1 MLSINL
7 LITYLTIIIS
17 TIIMQT
23 NPTPHAQTWP
33 EFYYWY
39 SQPCAASEKQED
51 DMQLAGLCKGSAFA
65 LELGQSLS
73 RRKAEK
79 QG

>member
-7 LITYLTIIIS
+7 LTTTILIS
-17 TIIMQT
+17 TIIVQT
-23 NPTPHAQTWP
+23 NPNPDARTWP
-33 EFYYWY
+33 EFYYWC
-39 SQPCAASEKQED
+39 SQPCAVSETQED
-51 DMQLAGLCKGSAFA
+51 GMQLAGLCKGSPFA

-73 RRKAEK
+73 RGKAEK